1 MNVLNRLLGA
11 AAGKQKNGDSPPS
24 SGGVSTRESLWQKA
38 SSLRQSLRGRSNRHD
53 AAPGTSSSNRRPASL
68 YLADSSS
75 RCSKSRQSLRREWG
89 SQRDLSREKRH
100 ATALPH
106 PPPQQQ
112 QPQHPQQQSCDAGS
126 DQEPDTAWS
135 STWTLPD
142 SGSVPLP
149 PKQRSP
155 RKLTKD
161 SGYETSGGGGGGA
174 HGEPDYVNREWVSRA
189 PSPPPSGSGQTSCS
203 SSSGTASGPPSIGPT
218 SPVGA
223 GGATPWTSGPG
234 NPGAGA
240 RETGDDAGG
249 SRGCFATGES
259 LRSPGGGSLPASGS
273 GEDDDMVTR
282 RFKKGTVYS
291 ALASQSGL
299 DFSPVVL
306 PATRPNWGDRAQI
319 GGAEDDNRVPPPPPP
334 PLKERKPAPAP
345 SHEKYPSW
353 PVTPAAP
360 ATSTAC
366 RSKSWTQETDYPKEK
381 NHGYARPKK
390 GFKISTQQLQPV
402 LERACEP
409 GAKKAPT
416 TPTSSSISDD
426 SGGGISSAN
435 DVCLSGELAKSS
447 ECSADAYLSRYD
459 EFLRQYQ
466 RWSEAPFLQRLY
478 QEGERD
484 GWPRATEAPPP
495 GSESACDS
503 LGSSGGSSQDTL
515 KWHGSY
521 SDLSAFS
528 ASNGSSL
535 FDSGHSTLPD
545 SGRLS
550 PQSSCDGSLADGSQR
565 LVSPSQAAVA
575 RSARV
580 LQPKRHESES
590 VLYYAP
596 CEAQRNKTQQ
606 SSRPNECSRVA
617 QLKAAFDPP
626 CSMTAHSSPSR
637 KEPTK
642 MLFLDPEKKHRV
654 SDPELKAIQKQ
665 AVLSFYKRQTSQ
677 DSKNCGNSSGNRNR
691 TLPRIPS
698 SAKWSVAV
706 SEPSSSQPPSLP
718 TTVNAVTSAKSHDA
732 KEKSDAPWRGPRS
745 WSVPDITQQLSV
757 APKAPWGPVVAATC
771 KSLAEASSR
780 RSCDGASLSR
790 TPSVNCRSTADV
802 PPLKR
807 QLSVAVPKDSQQGST
822 SSELSFTASKA
833 PKFSS
838 SSQPVV
844 SGSDQQVVQED
855 HAQIEAEVKDDVSA
869 ESRRESH
876 SLRPSVSGGR
886 KAQLREVRLPDRGT
900 PALQLL
906 TSEGVTLAV
915 APPAS
920 SKSPTDTRG
929 GASASDRDS
938 VVDMVPQLSKPFD
951 RRAQQQQDKLL
962 DRVPE
967 KLLESRVANNNNNN
981 VNNNNNN
988 NNSASNGGS
997 PAASV
1002 VTQHGRRSD
1011 VITAL
1016 SGHKEVTPVHLAL
1029 QARGGHHERSQDRGN
1044 SPQDKLHASRSS
1056 DSPRSREKMII
1067 PDERFASLE
1076 DSTRSSQPNRRS
1088 HDKLFDRVH
1097 EKCLDV
1103 RIQGPLR
1110 GGDSSEGT
1118 IASGSPFAA
1127 PPPAVPPRRSPSS
1140 DPKPPPRPPPK
1151 RSAGVAAPAASDEN
1165 GVDDE
1170 SELQRITE
1178 RIAGQVNLARAE
1190 ASCPESLQPPEPVL
1204 GRVEAGSADGS
1215 ADASTSAAGRPV
1227 SWTSL
1232 CSSPELP
1239 LPSPPP
1245 LPPTARDLCSPPAV
1259 DDDEP
1264 LPPPP
1269 DDLEHVAQ
1277 QQLGS
1282 VAVQDCDPADPRV
1295 YPKDSYMWYRTE
1307 RKPGRQ
1313 GFQGNYRR
1321 SYHGSGGGG
1330 EAADSGP
1337 ESCPG
1342 SDQGSEFTSEEASSE
1357 SSSSSCPSSPLSFPP
1372 HSWPS
1377 PGAAAPQSGTTTA
1390 ASSQDSSSAKV
1401 AAPQCE
1407 PVDCLNN
1414 NSSTSTTATTST
1426 GTATVGGNV
1435 GGGNNNNA
1443 NNNVPLS
1450 TAGGEQVAC
1459 NGCHEHWTTTCS
1471 SSTTTSAS
1479 TTSASSAACRRT
1491 NSATQ
1496 TGPDDE
1502 WCSAVQLRRASPK
1515 SQEELECERLS
1526 QDFASR
1532 YGDAALRSLLVPSP
1546 NQKTTS
1552 DYLEGLFDVDAIQN
1566 GQLDSSLPRRRSS
1579 VATSPQP
1586 SPPPTASSSPYLI
1599 SNTGNNAIRD
1609 ENLPANSAY
1618 YTTSE
1623 PKAKFLTRF
1632 GSDIGKQE
1640 WTSDSELTAK
1650 KYRTGND
1657 VLVGGAQEELMAS
1670 ISRKLDVLRSARL
1683 SLREEASQNEQ
1694 LGRALGSRVDQLA
1707 RPAERDKY
1715 RLHVDELDKIVSL
1728 ILSLSGRLARV
1739 HNALAGLAGADEP
1752 TAQERRALEAK
1763 RDKLSSQHEEA
1774 RRLKESIDRRSRQV
1788 AQFLRKYLTPQEYA
1802 DYDHFV
1808 RMKSKLLVD
1817 AREIDDKIRLGEEQ
1831 LAALRA
1837 GTVATAS
1844 WKSLAS
1850 S

>member
-11 AAGKQKNGDSPPS
+11 AAGKQKNGESPPS
-24 SGGVSTRESLWQKA
+24 SGVSTRESLWQKA
-38 SSLRQSLRGRSNRHD
+38 SSLRQSLRGRSSRHEGG
-53 AAPGTSSSNRRPASL
+53 PGASSSSSRRPASL
-68 YLADSSS
+68 YLADSSSS

-89 SQRDLSREKRH
+89 SQRDLSRDKRH
-100 ATALPH
+100 AISPSAH
-106 PPPQQQ
+106 SNAVPQQQ
-112 QPQHPQQQSCDAGS
+112 QQQQSGETGS
-126 DQEPDTAWS
+126 DQEADRAWS

-142 SGSVPLP
+142 SAPLP

-161 SGYETSGGGGGGA
+161 SGYETSGGGA
-174 HGEPDYVNREWVSRA
+174 HGEPDYVNREWVARV
-189 PSPPPSGSGQTSCS
+189 PSPPPPPLPPPPS
-203 SSSGTASGPPSIGPT
+203 SSGGHTSSLSSSSGGATSGTASGPPSIGAT
-218 SPVGA
+218 SPAVGGSTSWTA
-223 GGATPWTSGPG
+223 GQGS
-234 NPGAGA
+234 PGAGA
-240 RETGDDAGG
+240 RDACREAGDGGG
-249 SRGCFATGES
+249 SPRSCFAAGES
-259 LRSPGGGSLPASGS
+259 LRSPGGAPLPAPGS
-273 GEDDDMVTR
+273 GDDDDMVTR

-306 PATRPNWGDRAQI
+306 QPTRPSWGERAQA
-319 GGAEDDNRVPPPPPP
+319 GGAEDDTRVPPPPPP
-334 PLKERKPAPAP
+334 PLKERKPVPVP

-353 PVTPAAP
+353 PVTPSTT
-360 ATSTAC
+360 ATSTSC

-381 NHGYARPKK
+381 AQGYARPKK

-409 GAKKAPT
+409 GARKSGP
-416 TPTSSSISDD
+416 SSVCDD
-426 SGGGISSAN
+426 SGCISGAN
-435 DVCLSGELAKSS
+435 EACLSSDLSKATD
-447 ECSADAYLSRYD
+447 CSADAYLSKYD

-484 GWPRATEAPPP
+484 GWPRTTEAPL
-495 GSESACDS
+495 SESACDS

-596 CEAQRNKTQQ
+596 SEAQRKPQH
-606 SSRPNECSRVA
+606 SCRPSESSRVA
-617 QLKAAFDPP
+617 QLKAAFDPA
-626 CSMTAHSSPSR
+626 CSPSSQSSR
-637 KEPTK
+637 KEPQRL
-642 MLFLDPEKKHRV
+642 LFLDPEKKHRV

-677 DSKNCGNSSGNRNR
+677 DSSKNSSGRNNR

-698 SAKWSVAV
+698 STKWSVAV
-706 SEPSSSQPPSLP
+706 SEPTPSQSPPSLT
-718 TTVNAVTSAKSHDA
+718 TTVNSVACVRSAEV
-732 KEKSDAPWRGPRS
+732 KEKPEAPWKGPRS

-757 APKAPWGPVVAATC
+757 APKSPWGPVVSTTC
-771 KSLAEASSR
+771 KTLSEVSSR
-780 RSCDGASLSR
+780 RSCDGVSLSR
-790 TPSVNCRSTADV
+790 TPSVNCRSSADL
-802 PPLKR
+802 PPVKK
-807 QLSVAVPKDSQQGST
+807 QLSVAVPKDSPQGSP
-822 SSELSFTASKA
+822 SSELSLSGSKTS
-833 PKFSS
+833 KFVSPS
-838 SSQPVV
+838 HSVV
-844 SGSDQQVVQED
+844 TGSDQQVAQED

-869 ESRRESH
+869 ESRRDSH

-886 KAQLREVRLPDRGT
+886 KAQLREVRLQDRST

-915 APPAS
+915 APAS
-920 SKSPTDTRG
+920 SQAAG
-929 GASASDRDS
+929 GPGPEQRDS
-938 VVDMVPQLSKPFD
+938 VVDMVPQISKPFVD
-951 RRAQQQQDKLL
+951 RRAQDKLL

-967 KLLESRVANNNNNN
+967 KLLESRVANGGSNNNNN
-981 VNNNNNN
+981 G
-988 NNSASNGGS
+988 NS
-997 PAASV
+997 PV
-1002 VTQHGRRSD
+1002 LVTQHGRRSD
-1011 VITAL
+1011 TTSAPP
-1016 SGHKEVTPVHLAL
+1016 GPKEVTPVHLAL
-1029 QARGGHHERSQDRGN
+1029 HHRGNDRSQDRGD
-1044 SPQDKLHASRSS
+1044 SSAAQDRIHTPRSS
-1056 DSPRSREKMII
+1056 GSPRSRDTKM
-1067 PDERFASLE
+1067 PDERYPEVAE
-1076 DSTRSSQPNRRS
+1076 NTRCSQPARKS
-1088 HDKLFDRVH
+1088 QDKIFDRAQ
-1097 EKCLDV
+1097 EKGLDV
-1103 RIQGPLR
+1103 RIQEPARDADLLLE
-1110 GGDSSEGT
+1110 GGANSS
-1118 IASGSPFAA
+1118 APRFPA
-1127 PPPAVPPRRSPSS
+1127 PPPAVPPRRSPTN
-1140 DPKPPPRPPPK
+1140 PKPPPRPPPK
-1151 RSAGVAAPAASDEN
+1151 GSAGASAAAAPDEN

-1170 SELQRITE
+1170 SELQRITD
-1178 RIAGQVNLARAE
+1178 RIASHVTLARTDAPCPGDAE
-1190 ASCPESLQPPEPVL
+1190 LLRPETV
-1204 GRVEAGSADGS
+1204 GRVALSASDVS
-1215 ADASTSAAGRPV
+1215 APAALRPV

-1245 LPPTARDLCSPPAV
+1245 FPPANREG
-1259 DDDEP
+1259 DPCSLPAEDDEP

-1269 DDLEHVAQ
+1269 EDLEHVAQ
-1277 QQLGS
+1277 QQQQLGS
-1282 VAVQDCDPADPRV
+1282 AAVQEGDPADPRV
-1295 YPKDSYMWYRTE
+1295 YPKNSYMWYRTE

-1321 SYHGSGGGG
+1321 SYHGGGGG
-1330 EAADSGP
+1330 ETADSGP
-1337 ESCPG
+1337 DSCPG
-1342 SDQGSEFTSEEASSE
+1342 SDQGSELTSEEASSE

-1377 PGAAAPQSGTTTA
+1377 PGGPAQPVTATAASQDAAKTTPLRCERTDSLNNNNNSNASVNSSTTTA
-1390 ASSQDSSSAKV
+1390 
-1401 AAPQCE
+1401 
-1407 PVDCLNN
+1407 
-1414 NSSTSTTATTST
+1414 
-1426 GTATVGGNV
+1426 
-1435 GGGNNNNA
+1435 GGGSSVSINSFNNNNNNA
-1443 NNNVPLS
+1443 LS
-1450 TAGGEQVAC
+1450 PSTTGGGDQASTSPVAC
-1459 NGCHEHWTTTCS
+1459 NGCCDQWPPAS
-1471 SSTTTSAS
+1471 VANNAASAGTGS
-1479 TTSASSAACRRT
+1479 RRT

-1496 TGPDDE
+1496 TGPDEE
-1502 WCSAVQLRRASPK
+1502 WGVVQLRRGATK

-1552 DYLEGLFDVDAIQN
+1552 DYLEGLFDVDASQN
-1566 GQLDSSLPRRRSS
+1566 GQLDSLPRRRSS

-1586 SPPPTASSSPYLI
+1586 SPPPAASPYLLPT
-1599 SNTGNNAIRD
+1599 TGNNALRD

-1623 PKAKFLTRF
+1623 SKAKFLTRF

-1640 WTSDSELTAK
+1640 WSSDSELAAK
-1650 KYRTGND
+1650 KD
-1657 VLVGGAQEELMAS
+1657 ELMAS

-1683 SLREEASQNEQ
+1683 GLREEAAQNEQ
-1694 LGRALGSRVDQLA
+1694 LGRTLGSRVEQLA

-1752 TAQERRALEAK
+1752 TTQERRALEAK

-1837 GTVATAS
+1837 GTVATTAAS
-1844 WKSLAS
+1844 WRSLAS

>member
-1 MNVLNRLLGA
+1 MVVVVGISSGCGGRSFGFARGWTILVTGECECRRVYVCVTS
-11 AAGKQKNGDSPPS
+11 AGKRWSEREAPRTFSYRSTTSGTSRICCQWAAFALFRVFSGHRKPPDCL
-24 SGGVSTRESLWQKA
+24 SGYTHTGRVIRVKA
-38 SSLRQSLRGRSNRHD
+38 LDIGPRQS
-53 AAPGTSSSNRRPASL
+53 
-68 YLADSSS
+68 
-75 RCSKSRQSLRREWG
+75 
-89 SQRDLSREKRH
+89 
-100 ATALPH
+100 
-106 PPPQQQ
+106 
-112 QPQHPQQQSCDAGS
+112 
-126 DQEPDTAWS
+126 
-135 STWTLPD
+135 
-142 SGSVPLP
+142 
-149 PKQRSP
+149 
-155 RKLTKD
+155 
-161 SGYETSGGGGGGA
+161 
-174 HGEPDYVNREWVSRA
+174 
-189 PSPPPSGSGQTSCS
+189 
-203 SSSGTASGPPSIGPT
+203 
-218 SPVGA
+218 
-223 GGATPWTSGPG
+223 
-234 NPGAGA
+234 GAGA
-240 RETGDDAGG
+240 RDTCRETGDDGGG
-249 SRGCFATGES
+249 SRGCFASGES
-259 LRSPGGGSLPASGS
+259 LRSPGGVSLPAPGS

-306 PATRPNWGDRAQI
+306 PATRPNWGDRSQI
-319 GGAEDDNRVPPPPPP
+319 GCAEDDNRVPPPPPP

-409 GAKKAPT
+409 GAKKSPM
-416 TPTSSSISDD
+416 TPTSSSVSDD
-426 SGGGISSAN
+426 GGAGISSAN
-435 DVCLSGELAKSS
+435 DVCLSAELAKSS

-484 GWPRATEAPPP
+484 GWPRATEPPPP

-596 CEAQRNKTQQ
+596 CERSNTQQ
-606 SSRPNECSRVA
+606 SSRPSECSRVA
-617 QLKAAFDPP
+617 QLKAAFDPA
-626 CSMTAHSSPSR
+626 CSMTAHSSSSR

-706 SEPSSSQPPSLP
+706 SEPSSSQPPSLT
-718 TTVNAVTSAKSHDA
+718 TTVNSVTSPKSHDA
-732 KEKSDAPWRGPRS
+732 KEKPDAPWRGPRS

-757 APKAPWGPVVAATC
+757 APKAPWGPVVTATC

-780 RSCDGASLSR
+780 RSCDGMSLSR
-790 TPSVNCRSTADV
+790 TPSMNCRSSADV

-807 QLSVAVPKDSQQGST
+807 QLSVAVPKDSHQGHT

-833 PKFSS
+833 PKFAS
-838 SSQPVV
+838 SSQPIV
-844 SGSDQQVVQED
+844 SGSDQQVVQEE

-876 SLRPSVSGGR
+876 SLRSSVSGGR

-920 SKSPTDTRG
+920 NKSPTDTRG

-951 RRAQQQQDKLL
+951 RRAQQQQEKLL

-967 KLLESRVANNNNNN
+967 KLLESRVANNNNSI

-997 PAASV
+997 PAAAV
-1002 VTQHGRRSD
+1002 VTQHGRRTD
-1011 VITAL
+1011 AITAL
-1016 SGHKEVTPVHLAL
+1016 SGRKEVTPVHLAL
-1029 QARGGHHERSQDRGN
+1029 QARGRHHERSHDIDN
-1044 SPQDKLHASRSS
+1044 SLQDKVHASRSS

-1067 PDERFASLE
+1067 PDERFSSLE
-1076 DSTRSSQPNRRS
+1076 EGSRSSQPDRRS
-1088 HDKLFDRVH
+1088 HEKLFDRVH

-1110 GGDSSEGT
+1110 GGDSSEG
-1118 IASGSPFAA
+1118 SGSPFAA

-1151 RSAGVAAPAASDEN
+1151 RSAGAAAAPADEN

-1170 SELQRITE
+1170 AELQSITE
-1178 RIAGQVNLARAE
+1178 RIAGQVNLARAD
-1190 ASCPESLQPPEPVL
+1190 APCPESLQTPAPVL
-1204 GRVEAGSADGS
+1204 ARVGAGSADGS
-1215 ADASTSAAGRPV
+1215 AGASASAAGRPV

-1277 QQLGS
+1277 QQPGS
-1282 VAVQDCDPADPRV
+1282 VAVRECDPADPRV

-1377 PGAAAPQSGTTTA
+1377 PGAAAPQSVTTA

-1407 PVDCLNN
+1407 PADSLNN
-1414 NSSTSTTATTST
+1414 NSSASTTATTST
-1426 GTATVGGNV
+1426 ATVGGSISSGNNV
-1435 GGGNNNNA
+1435 NNNA
-1443 NNNVPLS
+1443 PLP
-1450 TAGGEQVAC
+1450 TASGEQVAF

-1471 SSTTTSAS
+1471 SSTTTSTS
-1479 TTSASSAACRRT
+1479 TTSVGSAACRRT

-1502 WCSAVQLRRASPK
+1502 WCSAVQLRRPSPK

-1552 DYLEGLFDVDAIQN
+1552 DYLEGLFDADAIQN
-1566 GQLDSSLPRRRSS
+1566 GQLDSSLPRRRNS

-1586 SPPPTASSSPYLI
+1586 SPPRTASSSPYLI

-1640 WTSDSELTAK
+1640 WTSDTELAAK
-1650 KYRTGND
+1650 KA
-1657 VLVGGAQEELMAS
+1657 VVMLPL
-1670 ISRKLDVLRSARL
+1670 
-1683 SLREEASQNEQ
+1683 
-1694 LGRALGSRVDQLA
+1694 AL
-1707 RPAERDKY
+1707 P
-1715 RLHVDELDKIVSL
+1715 
-1728 ILSLSGRLARV
+1728 
-1739 HNALAGLAGADEP
+1739 
-1752 TAQERRALEAK
+1752 
-1763 RDKLSSQHEEA
+1763 LSS
-1774 RRLKESIDRRSRQV
+1774 
-1788 AQFLRKYLTPQEYA
+1788 
-1802 DYDHFV
+1802 
-1808 RMKSKLLVD
+1808 
-1817 AREIDDKIRLGEEQ
+1817 
-1831 LAALRA
+1831 
-1837 GTVATAS
+1837 
-1844 WKSLAS
+1844 S
-1850 S
+1850 SCRPSVSSFG